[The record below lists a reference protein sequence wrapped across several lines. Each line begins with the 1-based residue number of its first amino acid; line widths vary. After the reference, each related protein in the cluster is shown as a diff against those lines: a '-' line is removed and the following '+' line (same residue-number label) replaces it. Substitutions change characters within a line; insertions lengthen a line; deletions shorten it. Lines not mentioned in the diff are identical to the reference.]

1 MSIASTSGRRVA
13 TLVAPPAA
21 PASLAWKVVV
31 LFDTGG
37 SGVLSE
43 GRKAYDA
50 DRDILVEPV
59 RGASHDARTVSIPLS
74 SDFVMSVGVCQQVQV
89 EGFGLF
95 ISRRGNAHGFSWEW
109 FDRAGKTI
117 FEKRQGYSRVAVTV
131 RKSGGYEELES
142 LEFVDDVTLR
152 YLDHIAKPPGTH
164 THEVIVRKGSV
175 FRLTP

>member
-1 MSIASTSGRRVA
+1 MSIASTSGRTVA
-13 TLVAPPAA
+13 TMVAPPAA
-21 PASLAWKVVV
+21 PTSLAWKVVV

-37 SGVLSE
+37 SRVLSE
-43 GRKAYDA
+43 RRKAYTA
-50 DRDILVEPV
+50 HDILVEPV

-89 EGFGLF
+89 DGFGLF

-109 FDRAGKTI
+109 FDRAGRTI
-117 FEKRQGYSRVAVTV
+117 FEKRQGCSRVAVTV
-131 RKSGGYEELES
+131 GRSGGNEELES
-142 LEFVDDVTLR
+142 MEFVDDVALR